1 MIFRLGVSNPYNFF
15 FYVLFFQEFSND
27 DEDDEAEEEDTDDL
41 HKSMTG
47 DTDNILDFISDFCED
62 TILY

>member
-15 FYVLFFQEFSND
+15 FYVLFFQEFSID
-27 DEDDEAEEEDTDDL
+27 DEGDEAEEEDTDDL

-47 DTDNILDFISDFCED
+47 DTDNVFDFIRDFCED